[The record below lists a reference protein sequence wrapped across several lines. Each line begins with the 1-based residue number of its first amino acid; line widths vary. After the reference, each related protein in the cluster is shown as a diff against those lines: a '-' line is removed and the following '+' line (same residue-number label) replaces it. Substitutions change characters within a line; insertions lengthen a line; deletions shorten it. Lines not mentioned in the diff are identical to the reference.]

1 MNVAHDQI
9 QIRKVTSQPLAV
21 ARDRAT
27 VGDIGPKI
35 GTLLSAV
42 RKFLQVSNVK
52 QAGHNVVVYWDEAD
66 RRLITTDEGVLIEVG
81 VQVAMPFEP
90 EGTVACSATPA
101 GTVAAMTHRGPYE
114 QLPAVHAAVRQ
125 WCRDH
130 RRPIAG
136 PNWEIYGDWSDK
148 PDELRTEVFYLL
160 K

>member
-1 MNVAHDQI
+1 MNVAHEQV
-9 QIRKVTSQPLAV
+9 QTRKVTSQPLAV

-27 VGDIGPKI
+27 VGDIGAKI

-42 RKFLQVSNVK
+42 HKFLQASKVK

-81 VQVAMPFEP
+81 VQVAKPFEP

-101 GTVAAMTHRGPYE
+101 GTVAVMTHRGSYQ
-114 QLPAVHAAVRQ
+114 QLPAAHAAIRQ

-130 RRPIAG
+130 GRPIAG
-136 PNWEIYGDWSDK
+136 PNWEVYRDWSDK
-148 PDELRTEVFYLL
+148 PDELRTEVCYLL